1 MGEERFCPAPRPVA
15 GMEGWGAGQ
24 ARGAASRGGDGGRY
38 FRPAAAQAAAYLSVQ
53 ISSTV

>member
-1 MGEERFCPAPRPVA
+1 MGERFCPAPRRVA
-15 GMEGWGAGQ
+15 GSKWRGAGQ

-53 ISSTV
+53 ISSSE

>member
-15 GMEGWGAGQ
+15 GMRWEGRRSGTGAVSWRDG
-24 ARGAASRGGDGGRY
+24 GGRY

-53 ISSTV
+53 ISSTE

>member
-15 GMEGWGAGQ
+15 GMEGRGAGQ
-24 ARGAASRGGDGGRY
+24 ARGVASRGGDGGRY

-53 ISSTV
+53 ISSTE